1 MINVA
6 IIGAGIGAQH
16 LDGFLALPDRFNVAA
31 FCDLDTDRARQAVGD
46 NDSIRITGDIATV
59 LEDPN
64 IDLVDICLPPHLHFP
79 VALQVLEAG
88 KHAIVEKPVV
98 RSLAEADQLEQAA
111 AEAGKQVFPV
121 FQYRYGRA
129 AQQLKALMAAGLT
142 GKAYAGS
149 IEVHWNRDAAYY
161 APDWRGTWAG
171 ESGGAVLGH
180 AIHAHDLMQFFLGD
194 VASVQAITDTRVN
207 DIETEDCAAI
217 LFRLANGALVSSSV
231 TLGAGNDTSRFRFC
245 FEGVTVESGTAPYTP
260 TESEWRF
267 IARDP
272 VQQAQIDAVVDAVP
286 VTHSGFAGLSAAI
299 AEALDGAPGDEVTL
313 ADGRASIEL
322 VTAIYH
328 SARDAVAVN
337 LPMRPDHG
345 LYGGWLPTRTPG

>member
-16 LDGFLALPDRFNVAA
+16 LSGYLALPELFNVAV
-31 FCDLDTDRARQAVGD
+31 FCDLNTERAQQAVGD
-46 NDSIRITGDIATV
+46 NSGILITGDIATV
-59 LEDPN
+59 LDDPA
-64 IDLVDICLPPHLHFP
+64 IDLVDICLPPHLHFS

-88 KHAIVEKPVV
+88 KHVIVEKPVV
-98 RSLAEADQLEQAA
+98 RSLAEADELEQAA
-111 AEAGKQVFPV
+111 AKAGRQVFPV

-129 AQQLKALMAAGLT
+129 AKQLKALIAEGLT
-142 GKAYAGS
+142 GKPYVAS

-180 AIHAHDLMQFFLGD
+180 AIHAHDLMQFFLGE
-194 VASVQAITDTRVN
+194 VATVQAVTDTRVN

-217 LFRLANGALVSSSV
+217 SFRMNNGALVSSSV

-245 FEGVTVESGTAPYTP
+245 FAGVTVESGTAPYTP
-260 TESEWRF
+260 TEDSWRF
-267 IARDP
+267 IAREP

-286 VTHSGFAGLSAAI
+286 AGHDGFAGMLEAVAAALS
-299 AEALDGAPGDEVTL
+299 GAPGTEVTL

-337 LPMRPDHG
+337 LPLQPDHG
-345 LYGGWLPTRTPG
+345 LYCGWLPTNTPG